1 MEDVLP
7 RVTFGSNL
15 QRHLPRP
22 VSQASGATVGEV
34 LRNLFQ
40 ADSLL
45 GTYVLDDQGRLRKHV
60 NVFLNNLAIKDRVRL
75 SDLAVESDEIYVF
88 QALSGG

>member
-1 MEDVLP
+1 M
-7 RVTFGSNL
+7 
-15 QRHLPRP
+15 
-22 VSQASGATVGEV
+22 GEV

>member
-1 MEDVLP
+1 M
-7 RVTFGSNL
+7 

-45 GTYVLDDQGRLRKHV
+45 GTYVLDDQGRVRKHV
-60 NVFLNNLAIKDRVRL
+60 NVFLNNLAIKDRVSL